1 VTYVTALAQAFLD
14 RGTRTLEL
22 AIEDLLED
30 PAVEARWRA
39 IADRAVEAVE
49 ATEGECGGGADGV
62 ASKEKRGCPSTRC
75 LSSLYMLPSTMHI
88 YIVVVDTYCMF

>member
-1 VTYVTALAQAFLD
+1 MIAAAQAFLD
-14 RGTRTLEL
+14 RSTRALEP

-30 PAVEARWRA
+30 PVVEALWRA

-62 ASKEKRGCPSTRC
+62 ASKKKRGCPPTRC
-75 LSSLYMLPSTMHI
+75 LSSL
-88 YIVVVDTYCMF
+88 